1 MEKLTSYLTFKL
13 ANENFAANIA
23 NVLHILGVPKIT
35 PLPNA
40 PAHIKGA
47 INLRGQILTVI
58 DPHFRFDM
66 PEQEL
71 TKNSCIVVL
80 EIEQDGETHEVG
92 TIIDSVGKV
101 IDIPDEQLLPP
112 PDLGSKYKSDYI
124 QNIIKRDEE
133 FILVINISKM
143 FSVSNDY

>member
-13 ANENFAANIA
+13 GNENFAANIG

-40 PAHIKGA
+40 PSHIKGA

-66 PEQEL
+66 PEQEI
-71 TKNSCIVVL
+71 TKSSCIVVL

-92 TIIDSVGKV
+92 TIIDAVGKV
-101 IDIPDEQLLPP
+101 IEIPNEQLLPP

-124 QNIIKRDEE
+124 QNIIKRGDE
-133 FILVINISKM
+133 FILVINIPKM
-143 FSVSNDY
+143 FSFSNK